1 VDPAFARPRD
11 VGPRSAAL
19 NERVTISARGTPC
32 LLGILGGRLQHPKK
46 APLKTPRRIPPYA
59 VRLFGSDVLEVVFA
73 VVPEGDH
80 GIHVFGLREHKL
92 VLRRLT
98 HQCFRLTS
106 SGQVHDTVLL
116 QLRRHHFQEIVL
128 ITFGISDVGLMTFL
142 GPLTKAFPVA
152 TIPPQVVEIL
162 SVALIR
168 PRLEWPR

>member
-1 VDPAFARPRD
+1 MPFAYL
-11 VGPRSAAL
+11 VAMFWKS
-19 NERVTISARGTPC
+19 S
-32 LLGILGGRLQHPKK
+32 LLSFQK
-46 APLKTPRRIPPYA
+46 AIT
-59 VRLFGSDVLEVVFA
+59 
-73 VVPEGDH
+73 
-80 GIHVFGLREHKL
+80 LREHKL